1 MATAVQNPPTQDAP
15 PDGGPLSATAVEVVR
30 SPRVM
35 LLIALS
41 GAAAVVDARAM
52 FNNASHALLFAI
64 LYGLLSYAQVMWAGW
79 LYHDPQDTR
88 VLRPAAIASVALIGI
103 WLVTRFVGLP
113 VGPSAG
119 EPSPIGIPDFVAML
133 DEAVLALLLF
143 AMLAPKRR
151 IGRRLA
157 WLNGMQATRVSVMLC
172 SLSGFAALL
181 SPQLHVSASGI
192 VSWCIG

>member
-1 MATAVQNPPTQDAP
+1 MATAVQNPPTLDSP
-15 PDGGPLSATAVEVVR
+15 PDSGPLPAAAVVR
-30 SPRVM
+30 TPRVM

-79 LYHDPQDTR
+79 LYHDPKDTR

-113 VGPSAG
+113 FGPSAG
-119 EPSPIGIPDFVAML
+119 EPSPIGIPDFVAMV
-133 DEAVLALLLF
+133 DEAVLALLIF
-143 AMLAPKRR
+143 AMLHPQRR

-157 WLNGMQATRVSVMLC
+157 WLNGMQATRISVMLC

-181 SPQLHVSASGI
+181 SPQVHVSASGI